1 MEETIRE
8 AVLEELEAYA
18 LRRKNTD
25 AQYTAMQPI
34 LDFCEEA
41 LQWPGTRVPNMWWE
55 QEGLDLVGVW

>member
-34 LDFCEEA
+34 LDLCEEA
-41 LQWPGTRVPNMWWE
+41 LQWPGTRVSNMWWE